1 MAIERTLPRVQLPF
15 PAATVAKTVG
25 RFARR
30 KPLGAFGGV
39 LVMATV
45 LVAFLAPVLAT
56 QDPQEIVVGERLL
69 PPSSEHWMGT
79 DYLARDMF
87 SRVVY
92 GARISMYVGLVTVL
106 LGSAFGG
113 ILGILSAWVGGWFD
127 LLLQRIVD
135 SLAAF
140 PHLVLAL
147 IVVTATGRS
156 LNGIILALV
165 LVNTPLITRTLRSAA
180 LSVKE
185 APYVE
190 SGRAIGAG
198 HIRLLR
204 LYVLP
209 NCFAPIIVL
218 ASITVG
224 WAIVVEATLSFLGLG
239 LPPNVPSWGGML
251 SGMAQR
257 TAAATPWVAVFPGLA
272 LSLTV
277 YGINLLG
284 DGLRD
289 VLDPRLRGG

>member
-1 MAIERTLPRVQLPF
+1 M
-15 PAATVAKTVG
+15 
-25 RFARR
+25 
-30 KPLGAFGGV
+30 
-39 LVMATV
+39 
-45 LVAFLAPVLAT
+45 
-56 QDPQEIVVGERLL
+56 
-69 PPSSEHWMGT
+69 
-79 DYLARDMF
+79 Y
-87 SRVVY
+87 SRVVH
-92 GARISMYVGLVTVL
+92 GARISMYVGLITVL
-106 LGSAFGG
+106 LGSVFGG
-113 ILGILSAWVGGWFD
+113 TLGILSAWVGGWFD

-165 LVNTPLITRTLRSAA
+165 LVNTPLIARTLRSAA
-180 LSVKE
+180 LSIKE

-198 HIRLLR
+198 HPRLLR

-209 NCFAPIIVL
+209 NIFASVIVL

-251 SGMAQR
+251 SGIAQR
-257 TAAATPWVAVFPGLA
+257 TAAAAPWVAVFPGLA